1 MIRPGTGTGGP
12 PALDQTLVD
21 RGIAPRNL
29 LVFTSKM
36 KRRHAGAIGRP
47 GGSGAAPR
55 ARQRYAICND
65 GDTQGT
71 LKSASLEP
79 FCFVVQQTEARM
91 KGKDERKEEQRHKQ
105 TNSGQCLCRAEQG
118 VGWGVC
124 PSWMRYMYVSR
135 CLVAADDGT
144 ANRSPNGS
152 NVAGSHKSPERAIK
166 AT

>member
-1 MIRPGTGTGGP
+1 MLVPVLVPERLRVHIRKGDSSRYSYKYWRAPGSGPDVGGSWHR
-12 PALDQTLVD
+12 ASQFV
-21 RGIAPRNL
+21 G
-29 LVFTSKM
+29 VHQSSKM

-91 KGKDERKEEQRHKQ
+91 GERMKERREQRHKQ
-105 TNSGQCLCRAEQG
+105 TNSGSMSVQSRTG

-124 PSWMRYMYVSR
+124 SS
-135 CLVAADDGT
+135 
-144 ANRSPNGS
+144 
-152 NVAGSHKSPERAIK
+152 
-166 AT
+166 

>member
-1 MIRPGTGTGGP
+1 
-12 PALDQTLVD
+12 
-21 RGIAPRNL
+21 
-29 LVFTSKM
+29 M

-91 KGKDERKEEQRHKQ
+91 GERMKEKKSKDINKQ
-105 TNSGQCLCRAEQG
+105 TVVNVCAEPDRG
-118 VGWGVC
+118 G
-124 PSWMRYMYVSR
+124 
-135 CLVAADDGT
+135 L
-144 ANRSPNGS
+144 GS
-152 NVAGSHKSPERAIK
+152 LSILDEVHVH
-166 AT
+166 